1 LAVAA
6 GLSAAVSFF
15 FLGPL
20 AALVPVVLPLVAL
33 LQPKLPDAGKR
44 IVKWLIWIL
53 AIGWTQ
59 GIVVLSFLLLRYLPP
74 QRHDL
79 VVLRVSSL
87 VSALLILWL
96 DIELIAD
103 AVRRVRILRSP
114 PRQEPRPVGLGLW
127 IFAAALN
134 LWMGWG
140 LVSVIGIY
148 RAIAGQAYSLVLS
161 MIEAAIVLVFDA
173 YLVWRVLRRRRGQ
186 NANSWKENAAQKL
199 KGP

>member
-6 GLSAAVSFF
+6 GLSAAVSLF

-20 AALVPVVLPLVAL
+20 AALVPIVLPLVAL
-33 LQPKLPDAGKR
+33 LQPMLPDAGKR

-59 GIVVLSFLLLRYLPP
+59 GIVVLSFLLLRNLPP

-87 VSALLILWL
+87 ISALLVLWL
-96 DIELIAD
+96 DIELITD
-103 AVRRVRILRSP
+103 AVRRVRIWRSP
-114 PRQEPRPVGLGLW
+114 PRQEPRPVALGLW

-148 RAIAGQAYSLVLS
+148 RAIAGQGYSLVLS

-173 YLVWRVLRRRRGQ
+173 YLVWRVLKLRRGQ
-186 NANSWKENAAQKL
+186 SANVRL
-199 KGP
+199 